1 LVSIPHIFFYK
12 NPNFAHKCTILD
24 MYNSLKPVNLTAPR
38 SLNQLDPMSN
48 NFDIAN
54 TKLWNLLAE
63 KIMINVKFKLLYQK
77 YIKEL
82 F

>member
-1 LVSIPHIFFYK
+1 
-12 NPNFAHKCTILD
+12 
-24 MYNSLKPVNLTAPR
+24 
-38 SLNQLDPMSN
+38 MSN